1 VKMSAQ
7 MISKIQYIS
16 QPQHIS
22 NIVSAC
28 EAGCT
33 WIQLRHKSAS
43 KQEYLKIAIDAKNIT
58 DRYKAKLIVND
69 SLDVALEVGAYG
81 VHLGKNDEDLALA
94 RQRST
99 PALIIGGSTNSL
111 DDILLAVDKGA
122 DYLGLGPFRHTTS
135 KTDLNPILGLE
146 NMAKIMNEVQK
157 RHIKTPIVA
166 IGGIGIEDIPAILE
180 LGFHGIAVSGAI
192 THAPDKKNTVAK
204 IKSFFS

>member
-1 VKMSAQ
+1 
-7 MISKIQYIS
+7 MIEKLQYIS
-16 QPQHIS
+16 QPQHLSTIA
-22 NIVSAC
+22 SAC

-33 WIQLRHKSAS
+33 WIQLRLKYAS
-43 KQEYLKIAIDAKNIT
+43 KKEYVQMALEAKKLT
-58 DRYKAKLIVND
+58 DRFNAKLIVND
-69 SLDVALEVGAYG
+69 NLDVALEVGACG

-94 RQRST
+94 RQRSSPT
-99 PALIIGGSTNSL
+99 LIIGGSTNSL
-111 DDILLAVDKGA
+111 DDILLSVDKGA
-122 DYLGLGPFRHTTS
+122 DYLGLGPFRHTAS
-135 KTDLNPILGLE
+135 KTDLNPILGFE

-166 IGGIGIEDIPAILE
+166 IGGIEVEDVPAILK

>member
-1 VKMSAQ
+1 

-28 EAGCT
+28 EASCT

-58 DRYKAKLIVND
+58 ERYKAKLIVND

-192 THAPDKKNTVAK
+192 THATDKKNTVAK